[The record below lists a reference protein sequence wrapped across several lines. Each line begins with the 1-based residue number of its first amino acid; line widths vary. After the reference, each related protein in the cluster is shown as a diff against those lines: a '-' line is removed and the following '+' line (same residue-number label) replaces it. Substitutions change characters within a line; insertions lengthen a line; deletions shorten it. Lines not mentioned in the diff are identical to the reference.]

1 MQMHQR
7 IANENKQAKQKS
19 IIKHA
24 TNNTKKIKVEK
35 STTKNENLSTKYN
48 AKKWLINIL
57 KTLMKK

>member
-35 STTKNENLSTKYN
+35 STTKNENLGSKYN
-48 AKKWLINIL
+48 AKKSLIYI
-57 KTLMKK
+57 